1 MPAQLRMEDVGAV
14 RVLTLDHP
22 ERRNALTPGLLES
35 LAEAYRPGNAGGVR
49 AFLLRGAGGR
59 AFCAGYDLEALSS
72 VGEGA
77 LPDDLIQ
84 QVYAAL
90 EAHPVPTVACVEGAA
105 FGAGFELAL
114 ACDLRV
120 AAHSARFC
128 LPPAR
133 LGVIYA
139 PAGLARLAALVGP
152 GQARRLAL
160 TGCVLEPDEAALL
173 GLVEQSVPAG
183 ADPFA
188 AALGLAQSIAA
199 GAPLAI
205 SGMKQVFAA
214 LARGPLSEEEE
225 ARLRGLRRAAFN
237 SEDVQEGRAAFLQKR
252 APVFKGR

>member
-1 MPAQLRMEDVGAV
+1 MPAQLRVEDVGAV

-22 ERRNALTPGLLES
+22 ERRNALTPRLLES
-35 LAEAYRPGNAGGVR
+35 LADAYRSGREGSPR
-49 AFLLRGAGGR
+49 AFLLRGEGGR
-59 AFCAGYDLEALSS
+59 AFCAGYDLESLAA

-84 QVYAAL
+84 EVYAAI
-90 EAHPVPTVACVEGAA
+90 EAHPVPTVACMEGAA
-105 FGAGFELAL
+105 FGAGFELAT

-120 AAHSARFC
+120 AGSTARFC

-133 LGVIYA
+133 LGVVYA
-139 PAGLARLAALVGP
+139 PEGLARLAALVGP

-160 TGCVLEPDEAALL
+160 TGCVVEAAEASLL
-173 GLVEQSVPAG
+173 GLVEQFVPEGQDAY
-183 ADPFA
+183 A
-188 AALGLAQSIAA
+188 AALRLAESIAE

-214 LARGPLSEEEE
+214 LARGPLSADES

-237 SEDVQEGRAAFLQKR
+237 SEDVQEGRAAFLEKR